1 MARIGYAR
9 VSTIDQK
16 AQSQRDALERAGC
29 SRVFTDQGVSGK
41 LASRPQLDA
50 CLAYLRDGE
59 DTLVAVKLDR
69 LGRSLR
75 NLIDLIEGLAARD
88 IGLVVLDQGIDT
100 TTAAGRMFFHI
111 VAAFAEFERDLISER
126 TKAGL
131 AATRARGRKGGR
143 KDKLTPAQAAHVREL
158 YAAKTHTI
166 AEIGALVG
174 VSRPT
179 VYRYVSAA
187 EDSETAG

>member
-1 MARIGYAR
+1 MSRIGYAR
-9 VSTIDQK
+9 VSTSDQK
-16 AQSQRDALERAGC
+16 AQSQRDALGKAGC
-29 SRVFTDQGVSGK
+29 VKTFTDQGVSGK
-41 LASRPQLDA
+41 LASRPELDA

-75 NLIDLIEGLAARD
+75 NLIDLIEALAARD

-143 KDKLTPAQAAHVREL
+143 KPKLNEKQAAHAREL
-158 YAAKTHTI
+158 YDARTHTI
-166 AEIGALVG
+166 AEIGALLG
-174 VSRPT
+174 ISRPT
-179 VYRYVSAA
+179 VYRYVGSNV
-187 EDSETAG
+187 ERKQDR